1 MTGYSLKSSRTAP
14 STFAVFIFYVNE
26 TNEGRMHQHSPYVE
40 KNNAL
45 EAHRIAFFF
54 FLFFFARLG
63 MRQADLSV
71 QVKVTMK
78 SSYNIEIEE

>member
-1 MTGYSLKSSRTAP
+1 
-14 STFAVFIFYVNE
+14 
-26 TNEGRMHQHSPYVE
+26 MHQHSPYVE